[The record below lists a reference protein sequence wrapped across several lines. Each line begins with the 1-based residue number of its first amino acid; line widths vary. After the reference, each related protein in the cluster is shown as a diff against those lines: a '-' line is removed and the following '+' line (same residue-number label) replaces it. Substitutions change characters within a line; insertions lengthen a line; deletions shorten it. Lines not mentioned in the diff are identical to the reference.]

1 LHQVIM
7 PPTAPAPRLKSF
19 DDPRPHGQTPPKQ
32 RPRVESSPSTAAS
45 YTRRQD
51 LQTQVVSSL
60 INSGY
65 AALAFVGCDVD
76 HNRVILHGCVPS
88 YHLKQLAQVFA
99 QRVEGIGRI
108 DNLLEVRQL

>member
-1 LHQVIM
+1 M
-7 PPTAPAPRLKSF
+7 PPTASAPRIKSF
-19 DDPRPHGQTPPKQ
+19 DDPRAHGKTPPRQ
-32 RPRVESSPSTAAS
+32 RPRLEPSPPVAVQS
-45 YTRRQD
+45 RRQD
-51 LQTQVVSSL
+51 LQSQVVEAL

-65 AALAFVGCDVD
+65 AALALVGCDVD

-108 DNLLEVRQL
+108 DNRLDVRQL

>member
-1 LHQVIM
+1 M
-7 PPTAPAPRLKSF
+7 PPTASPSRIKSF

-32 RPRVESSPSTAAS
+32 RLRVDAAPSSPVTP

-51 LQTQVVSSL
+51 LQSRVVESL
-60 INSGY
+60 ISSGY
-65 AALAFVGCDVD
+65 AALTFVGCDVD

-99 QRVEGIGRI
+99 QRVEGTGRI
-108 DNLLEVRQL
+108 DNRLEVRQL

>member
-1 LHQVIM
+1 M
-7 PPTAPAPRLKSF
+7 PPTASAPRLKSF

-32 RPRVESSPSTAAS
+32 RRRVDAAPSPTGTP

-51 LQTQVVSSL
+51 LQSRVVESL
-60 INSGY
+60 ISSGY
-65 AALAFVGCDVD
+65 AALTFVGCEVD

-99 QRVEGIGRI
+99 QRVEGIGRVE
-108 DNLLEVRQL
+108 NLLEVRQL